1 MWIYFLLPI
10 LGSKSGCNPLSRD
23 LILQLVERLD
33 TFENENNIY
42 LLSDT
47 YFPFWIE
54 TISTFLI
61 MELHLL
67 LTFFFSPLETRI
79 LSSPKARTILLNG
92 AVRKGERVVPPLSLE
107 LLMRFTFPASSAR
120 LKVGIFKRDLLH
132 ISLWYVIFL
141 MYL

>member
-61 MELHLL
+61 WSFIFSSL
-67 LTFFFSPLETRI
+67 FFSPLETRI